1 MLLLCLAITACVVAW
16 GFLVLAAI
24 DFGSTAR
31 GGQSEAWAH
40 LALACVGAAAC
51 LFVGMILIGKV
62 LRATGIIA
70 DPGPPPGPEL
80 TAQTAPPTEP
90 TRASQPSTGP
100 QGEPSTTERAAAPTT
115 AGSDLRD
122 DIGDTAE
129 RPAVPDLGDTA
140 ERPAVQDIGDTA
152 ERPAVRDARAK
163 GGKRAAR

>member
-31 GGQSEAWAH
+31 GGRSEAWAY

-62 LRATGIIA
+62 LRATGIIT
-70 DPGPPPGPEL
+70 DPGPQLGPEL

-90 TRASQPSTGP
+90 TRASQPSPAP
-100 QGEPSTTERAAAPTT
+100 QGQSSTTEDAVAPTT
-115 AGSDLRD
+115 ARSALRD

-140 ERPAVQDIGDTA
+140 ERPALQDMGDTA
-152 ERPAVRDARAK
+152 ERPAVREPRAK